1 MTSRLDPSALHQPQ
15 PERPLPN
22 RGVLRKDAVRIVSQ
36 PALVDCS
43 GAHDNAITV
52 VPLMDGDR
60 VAGLE
65 VRCGCGASTLIEC
78 VYEPEQSR

>member
-1 MTSRLDPSALHQPQ
+1 MTAP
-15 PERPLPN
+15 RPTDGRPTAAQHGPIK
-22 RGVLRKDAVRIVSQ
+22 GVLRRDHVRLVAQ
-36 PALVDCS
+36 PAVIDCAGS
-43 GAHDNAITV
+43 DQGTPMTV

-78 VYEPEQSR
+78 IYQAEDLS